1 MISFIS
7 SHPLKSRVLSGTAF
21 MSAFITFSILDLFT
35 FSHENSVCLLGWR
48 GKIYMCLM
56 EREMLLVRLK
66 RERERDLY
74 YSQFA
79 DCRSLTRSD
88 LSQIENS
95 VQFSQSPAIAVGRF
109 KLD

>member
-21 MSAFITFSILDLFT
+21 MSAFITFSILDFFT
-35 FSHENSVCLLGWR
+35 FSHENSVCVLGWR
-48 GKIYMCLM
+48 EKIYMCLM
-56 EREMLLVRLK
+56 DREMLLVRLK
-66 RERERDLY
+66 RERDLY
-74 YSQFA
+74 YSRFA